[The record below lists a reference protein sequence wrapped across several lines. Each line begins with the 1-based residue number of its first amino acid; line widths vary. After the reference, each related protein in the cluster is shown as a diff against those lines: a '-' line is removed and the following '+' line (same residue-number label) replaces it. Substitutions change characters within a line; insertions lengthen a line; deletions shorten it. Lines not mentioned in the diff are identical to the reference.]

1 MPNNKML
8 LVLAHGIF
16 GWGDSRSGGKEF
28 YKDPYK
34 DYYYGI
40 KPFLERNYRARL
52 ADVLAPTVP
61 ASDSVER
68 RGEALKKAIEVG
80 LNSLPKGTPVHIIA
94 HSMGGLDA
102 RWVIAEGGMAES
114 IRSLTT
120 IATPHQGT
128 TLGNLAHSLYK
139 PIRGFGKGLDSAA
152 DLGQDVRAL
161 LARLGK
167 TIRDP
172 LGFYHRLLRN
182 VIEDST
188 EDEMERGL
196 KALTIEGC
204 EEFNLRLAPREREV
218 RDKQLVRY
226 IAYGGVLQKKPLPVK
241 LLHGLLRMIGKRTEK
256 PTDPIGV
263 LEASHDFMML
273 NPWTLPQ
280 ERDKGNDGAVS
291 VWSAHFPW
299 DSAPW
304 PPKEEDERTRYYAG
318 TVPFDHFRQI
328 NWRIPNFRKSQE
340 AIDRD
345 LPPFYME
352 IMDRILGSA

>member
-1 MPNNKML
+1 MPNNKIL

-16 GWGDSRSGGKEF
+16 GWGDSRSGV
-28 YKDPYK
+28 KDPYT

-40 KPFLERNYRARL
+40 KPFLERKYGARL
-52 ADVLAPTVP
+52 AGLLAPTVP

-128 TLGNLAHSLYK
+128 TLGDLAHSLYK

-152 DLGQDVRAL
+152 DLGQNFRSL
-161 LARLGK
+161 LAKVGK
-167 TIRDP
+167 KIPDV
-172 LGFYHRLLRN
+172 LGFYHRLLGN
-182 VIEDST
+182 VIDNSSE
-188 EDEMERGL
+188 EEMERGL
-196 KALTIEGC
+196 RALTIEGC
-204 EEFNLRLAPREREV
+204 REFNQRLAPKEREA
-218 RDKQLVRY
+218 RETLKVRY
-226 IAYGGVLQKKPLPVK
+226 LAYGGVLKKKPLPVK
-241 LLHGLLRMIGKRTEK
+241 LLHGLLRMIGRKTEK
-256 PTDPIGV
+256 PTDPIGL
-263 LEASHDFMML
+263 LEISHNLMML
-273 NPWTLPQ
+273 NPTALPQ

-299 DSAPW
+299 DSEPW
-304 PPKEEDERTRYYAG
+304 PFKSEEERTQYYGG

-328 NWRIPNFRKSQE
+328 NWRIPDFRKSQE
-340 AIDRD
+340 AIDQD

-352 IMDRILGSA
+352 IMDRIFGSA